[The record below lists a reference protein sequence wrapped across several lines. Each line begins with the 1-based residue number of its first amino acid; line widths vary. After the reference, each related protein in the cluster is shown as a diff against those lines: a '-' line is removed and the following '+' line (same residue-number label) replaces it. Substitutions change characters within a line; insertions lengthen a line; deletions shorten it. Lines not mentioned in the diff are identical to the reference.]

1 MLVMRKRYNLGFWD
15 IGFIE
20 IADILIAFWIV
31 GLFLVYS
38 EAGTVAFLIEWKWA
52 FFAVAVIVGIKPFW
66 KMGFGPHSDE
76 AKPSRRVVRRKV
88 QKAVKKKKKVK
99 KR

>member
-1 MLVMRKRYNLGFWD
+1 MLVMEKRYNLGFWD

-20 IADILIAFWIV
+20 IADILIAFWVI

-38 EAGTVAFLIEWKWA
+38 EAGTVAFLIKWKWA

-66 KMGFGPHSDE
+66 RMMYGPNSI
-76 AKPSRRVVRRKV
+76 KPKKNRSV
-88 QKAVKKKKKVK
+88 KKKKVK